1 MEDKLSRR
9 HYNLPPLTSLAAFE
23 AAARNL
29 SFKDAAQELSVTP
42 GAVSHQV
49 KSLEDEL
56 GRSLFNRK
64 HRSVEMTEEGELLFS
79 TLSAAFSRISN
90 ALQSVRNAGVEH
102 ITSIG
107 STSAVSTLYLSRAVI
122 RFWRKHP
129 EAKINQIVLDQIAN
143 TSHLP
148 DMFICYGKNPNKF
161 LKQTELYTDCIV
173 PVGDKRTRD
182 RLQGLDL
189 NFLDAFF

>member
-9 HYNLPPLTSLAAFE
+9 NYNLPPLTSLAAFE

-79 TLSAAFSRISN
+79 TLSAAFSRIGRR
-90 ALQSVRNAGVEH
+90 Q
-102 ITSIG
+102 
-107 STSAVSTLYLSRAVI
+107 TLR
-122 RFWRKHP
+122 
-129 EAKINQIVLDQIAN
+129 
-143 TSHLP
+143 
-148 DMFICYGKNPNKF
+148 
-161 LKQTELYTDCIV
+161 
-173 PVGDKRTRD
+173 
-182 RLQGLDL
+182 
-189 NFLDAFF
+189 